1 MNENWIKIL
10 EIIKEDEI
18 LEYLKKEF
26 GENNIKYKIELEE
39 KWEGIRIPEYIGKFV
54 IYVQEKFKEEA
65 EKILI
70 RYYEKGE
77 EIIEVIDKGE
87 DNEAEKESKK
97 VAQRQKV
104 IIKIYTVII
113 LCMIISTIIVGLII
127 RI

>member
-1 MNENWIKIL
+1 MNENGIKIL

>member
-97 VAQRQKV
+97 VAERQKV